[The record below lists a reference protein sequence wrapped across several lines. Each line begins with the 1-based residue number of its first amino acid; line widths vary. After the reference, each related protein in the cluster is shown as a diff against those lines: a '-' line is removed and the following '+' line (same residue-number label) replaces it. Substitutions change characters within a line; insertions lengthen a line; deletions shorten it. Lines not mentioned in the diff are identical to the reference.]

1 MKPLITLLLEIIIWD
16 WSRQPNQLNKLQFT
30 HSYTHNSS
38 IKNTWPHY
46 HKLNQW
52 IYKKKEQFKLPT
64 IIDLP
69 LFMISLFQ
77 VLLLLGKKYNILKSF
92 SFDFKVMRNVSKT
105 KPKKTKLEWSK
116 LDPIW
121 LHLQQ
126 QWIILLDVSNVIDDE
141 DC

>member
-16 WSRQPNQLNKLQFT
+16 WTRQPNQLNKLQFT

-46 HKLNQW
+46 HKPNQW

-92 SFDFKVMRNVSKT
+92 SFDFEVMRNVSKT

-126 QWIILLDVSNVIDDE
+126 QWIILLDVSNVIDN

>member
-1 MKPLITLLLEIIIWD
+1 MD
-16 WSRQPNQLNKLQFT
+16 LQ
-30 HSYTHNSS
+30 
-38 IKNTWPHY
+38 
-46 HKLNQW
+46 
-52 IYKKKEQFKLPT
+52 KKEQFKLPT
-64 IIDLP
+64 IIDIP

-126 QWIILLDVSNVIDDE
+126 QWIILFDVSNVIDDE

>member
-1 MKPLITLLLEIIIWD
+1 MD
-16 WSRQPNQLNKLQFT
+16 LQ
-30 HSYTHNSS
+30 
-38 IKNTWPHY
+38 
-46 HKLNQW
+46 
-52 IYKKKEQFKLPT
+52 KKEQFKLPT

-116 LDPIW
+116 VDPIW

-126 QWIILLDVSNVIDDE
+126 QGIILFDVSNVIDDE